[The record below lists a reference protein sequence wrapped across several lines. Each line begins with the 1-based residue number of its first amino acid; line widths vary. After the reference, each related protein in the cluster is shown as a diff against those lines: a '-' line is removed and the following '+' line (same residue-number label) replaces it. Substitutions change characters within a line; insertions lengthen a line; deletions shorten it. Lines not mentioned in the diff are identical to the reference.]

1 MTLPTTETIEFPH
14 GDYVSPGLALIK
26 PDFHFPNMVIGDKGE
41 CEWEYLRREVDHNW
55 YVDRR
60 WPSIG
65 FLDRD
70 EAHILYNS
78 ALQFRHKRALEIGCW
93 LGWSACHIA
102 MAGMD
107 IDVIDPLLADSG
119 VQESVT
125 ASLCGIFAS
134 CDIVLVPGKSPE
146 AVLAIGGEE
155 HPKWSFIFIDSDYRY
170 PSPVLDAHAAAR
182 SHFHCSHW
190 IRCPV
195 SSRRFGNGALV
206 RRQSVVRASRLSCRC
221 SRREINLCP
230 AGHIFQRHGRYSG
243 KRPLLWCGGLPFAQL
258 SPYRSGAA
266 SPP

>member
-125 ASLCGIFAS
+125 ASLCGVSAS

-155 HPKWSFIFIDSDYRY
+155 HRKWSFIFIDGDHRH
-170 PSPVLDAHAAAR
+170 PSPVLDAHAASAFAEENALILFHDVVCPDVGKALEHLKTEGWNIVLYQTMQMMAGAWRGSAKPIVHTPDPRISWTLPEHLR
-182 SHFHCSHW
+182 SYPLSG
-190 IRCPV
+190 R
-195 SSRRFGNGALV
+195 S
-206 RRQSVVRASRLSCRC
+206 QVV
-221 SRREINLCP
+221 
-230 AGHIFQRHGRYSG
+230 AGWLTF
-243 KRPLLWCGGLPFAQL
+243 
-258 SPYRSGAA
+258 
-266 SPP
+266 